1 MTLFLVNVLLAALWV
16 ILWGDLSLY
25 TIAVGFAFGYA
36 VLWLFARTVSRG
48 GEGAMR
54 EAYGRRVIGLVRFAG
69 HFAWL
74 LVKSNWQIAR
84 EVVTPGMG
92 ISPRILRYEVT
103 GLNDAETTALS
114 NAITLTPGTL
124 VVDVRDSEG
133 GRRHLYVHAIYAA
146 DRARAEADLDR
157 LRRRMERE
165 VFGR

>member
-25 TIAVGFAFGYA
+25 TIAVGFVFGYA
-36 VLWLFARTVSRG
+36 VLWLFARTVNRG
-48 GEGAMR
+48 LLR
-54 EAYGRRVIGLVRFAG
+54 EAYGRRVIDLARFGG

-84 EVVTPGMG
+84 EVVTPGSG
-92 ISPRILRYEVT
+92 ISPRIVRYEVT
-103 GLNDAETTALS
+103 GLNDAQTTALS

-124 VVDVRDSEG
+124 VVDCRDSPD

-146 DRARAEADLDR
+146 DRERAVADLDR